1 MTEALDQYILQHSEP
16 ESPLLSEMVR
26 DAHVNLLRPRM
37 ISGHIQASF
46 IKMMCRMINAERI
59 LEIGTYTGY
68 TTLAMAETL
77 SDSGHIDTIEI
88 DDEMEPFI
96 KRYLTRSPQQNK
108 ISLHIGDAAEI
119 IPQLEEKEY
128 DLVFIDAD
136 KRAYKTYYD
145 LVFDKVRKGG
155 IILAD
160 NTLWDG
166 KVIEPLVPSDRQ
178 TAGIMEFN
186 DYVAADTRVEK
197 TMLPLR
203 DGITIIWK
211 K

>member
-1 MTEALDQYILQHSEP
+1 MTEALEQYILQHSEL
-16 ESPLLSEMVR
+16 ESPLLSAMVR
-26 DAHVNLLRPRM
+26 DANVNLLRPRM

-46 IKMMCRMINAERI
+46 IKMMCRMVGASKI
-59 LEIGTYTGY
+59 LEIGTFAGY
-68 TTLAMAETL
+68 TALAMAETL
-77 SDSGHIDTIEI
+77 DEKGKIDTIEI
-88 DDEMEPFI
+88 DDEMESFI
-96 KRYLTRSPQQNK
+96 NRYVAQSPHSDK
-108 ISLHIGDAAEI
+108 ICLHIGDAVDI
-119 IPQLEEKEY
+119 IPTLAEVY

-136 KRAYKTYYD
+136 KRLYKTYYD

-155 IILAD
+155 VILAD

-166 KVIEPLVPSDRQ
+166 KVLHTPAPSDRQ
-178 TAGIMEFN
+178 TAGIIEFN

-197 TMLPLR
+197 TMVPLR

>member
-1 MTEALDQYILQHSEP
+1 MTKKLDQYILQHSEP

-46 IKMMCRMINAERI
+46 MKMICRMMNAKKI

-68 TTLAMAETL
+68 TTLAMAEVIGDNG
-77 SDSGHIDTIEI
+77 SIDTIEI
-88 DDEMEPFI
+88 DDEMELFI
-96 KRYLTRSPQQNK
+96 RRYLDQSPLRNK
-108 ISLHIGDAAEI
+108 INLHIGDAVDI
-119 IPQLEEKEY
+119 IPRLEENEY
-128 DLVFIDAD
+128 DMAFIDAD

-197 TMLPLR
+197 TMVPLR

>member
-1 MTEALDQYILQHSEP
+1 LNRY
-16 ESPLLSEMVR
+16 
-26 DAHVNLLRPRM
+26 AHVTLLRPRM
-37 ISGHIQASF
+37 ISGHLQASF
-46 IKMMCRMINAERI
+46 IKMICRMMNAKRL

-68 TTLAMAETL
+68 IALAMADTL
-77 SDSGHIDTIEI
+77 GEDGWLDTIEI

-96 KRYLTRSPQQNK
+96 RRYLSASPHKEK
-108 ISLHIGDAAEI
+108 IRLHIGDALDVV
-119 IPQLEEKEY
+119 PTLEGEY

-136 KRAYKTYYD
+136 KRDYKAYYD

-155 IILAD
+155 VILVD

-166 KVIEPLVPSDRQ
+166 KVLDTPASADRQ
-178 TAGIMEFN
+178 TAGIREFN

-197 TMLPLR
+197 TLLPLR
-203 DGITIIWK
+203 DGLTIIWK

>member
-1 MTEALDQYILQHSEP
+1 MTDRLDQYILQHSEP
-16 ESPLLSEMVR
+16 ESPLLSDMVR

-46 IKMMCRMINAERI
+46 IKMICRMINAERI

-68 TTLAMAETL
+68 TTLAMAEAVG
-77 SDSGHIDTIEI
+77 DNGRIDTIEI
-88 DDEMEPFI
+88 DDEMELFI
-96 KRYLTRSPQQNK
+96 RRYLDQSPLRNK
-108 ISLHIGDAAEI
+108 INLHIGDAVDI
-119 IPQLEEKEY
+119 IPQLEENEY
-128 DLVFIDAD
+128 DMVFIDAD
-136 KRAYKTYYD
+136 KRAYKAYYD

-155 IILAD
+155 VILAD

-186 DYVAADTRVEK
+186 DYVAADVRVEK
-197 TMLPLR
+197 TIVPLR

>member
-1 MTEALDQYILQHSEP
+1 MTKKLDQYILQHSEP

-46 IKMMCRMINAERI
+46 MKMICRMMNAEKI

-68 TTLAMAETL
+68 TTLAMAEVIGDNG
-77 SDSGHIDTIEI
+77 SIDTIEI
-88 DDEMEPFI
+88 DDEMELFI
-96 KRYLTRSPQQNK
+96 RRYLDQSPLRNK
-108 ISLHIGDAAEI
+108 INLHIGDAVDI
-119 IPQLEEKEY
+119 IPRLEENEY
-128 DLVFIDAD
+128 DMAFIDAD
-136 KRAYKTYYD
+136 KRAYKAYYD

-186 DYVAADTRVEK
+186 DYVAADTRIEK
-197 TMLPLR
+197 TMVPLR